1 MTTTTYPKRTARK
14 PVGGFVFLT
23 VQQLCLLWWAYRTR
37 LIQLM
42 DFRVWCAAQ
51 EMVAR
56 RCQLAPD
63 QVPDY
68 TPRELH
74 GLVGGVGGEY
84 LRASLRRLQTLGLL
98 TWSSTR
104 LTFAAAPT
112 DLRGVEDLSDFFT
125 MHQAIVNNHRRVPV
139 PRHTVRLI
147 AGGLKATVIAT
158 MLGHL
163 LRCLYY
169 REQRCCSGGW
179 CKASWIAEVFGIN
192 LRSVKAARKHLVEI
206 GWLRTFHTSQCLGNR
221 WGTYTLI
228 NLSWTRAAIEHRAEA
243 HAAPPAS
250 QSPPPSAL
258 CTAGLPPLS
267 KEGTEPLQEL
277 QHHQPPPQV
286 EAALSPTAPI
296 SGGTTGVETQE
307 KDTITHPTLSPTLQ
321 HIVPDDLRDT
331 ERLLALF
338 EQAQRQGLIGTSDS
352 ARLTFL
358 ATAEHA
364 CVIGSSNPC
373 GLFAALIRRQLWHY
387 VTDRDEDAAS
397 ARLKQ
402 HWYGREGPRQPAPLP
417 SSTEPP
423 ALSKDA
429 FMVRELSRE
438 LARAG
443 FQGDAFGWV
452 HRAYPEW
459 TRTRWDHAVAELAT
473 AQQSWQRANAF
484 NRLDDL
490 TGIGDGLG
498 ALAVTTADGDET
510 A

>member
-1 MTTTTYPKRTARK
+1 
-14 PVGGFVFLT
+14 
-23 VQQLCLLWWAYRTR
+23 
-37 LIQLM
+37 
-42 DFRVWCAAQ
+42 
-51 EMVAR
+51 
-56 RCQLAPD
+56 
-63 QVPDY
+63 
-68 TPRELH
+68 
-74 GLVGGVGGEY
+74 
-84 LRASLRRLQTLGLL
+84 
-98 TWSSTR
+98 
-104 LTFAAAPT
+104 
-112 DLRGVEDLSDFFT
+112 
-125 MHQAIVNNHRRVPV
+125 
-139 PRHTVRLI
+139 
-147 AGGLKATVIAT
+147 
-158 MLGHL
+158 
-163 LRCLYY
+163 
-169 REQRCCSGGW
+169 
-179 CKASWIAEVFGIN
+179 
-192 LRSVKAARKHLVEI
+192 
-206 GWLRTFHTSQCLGNR
+206 
-221 WGTYTLI
+221 
-228 NLSWTRAAIEHRAEA
+228 
-243 HAAPPAS
+243 
-250 QSPPPSAL
+250 
-258 CTAGLPPLS
+258 
-267 KEGTEPLQEL
+267 
-277 QHHQPPPQV
+277 
-286 EAALSPTAPI
+286 
-296 SGGTTGVETQE
+296 
-307 KDTITHPTLSPTLQ
+307 
-321 HIVPDDLRDT
+321 VPDDLRDT
-331 ERLLALF
+331 ARILVLF
-338 EQAQRQGLIGTSDS
+338 EQAQIQGLIGTSDRE
-352 ARLTFL
+352 RLTFL

-364 CVIGSSNPC
+364 CVIGSTNPC